1 MKIKLRHFLLVLSV
15 LVISLSCQLTSPT
28 PIMWE
33 GTATAQIRAET
44 NAVILATQKAI
55 EAENVDLLPTSTSA
69 VSQPTKTPTPE
80 IIADGPWLV
89 YSAPNSSGIHA
100 YDVDT
105 HEILNLNLPNPVY
118 STDLIHGLSPDRTT
132 LVVRAGSPENFDELA
147 LYQINLPSLEVAK
160 LSPLLSLDIQ
170 RDIVNQESSLALETL
185 QMVTDPD
192 GIAWSPNGRFL
203 AFTAALDNDSSDL
216 YIWDTLNQQV
226 ERVNAL
232 STQNASPFWSPT
244 SNWLISQELGNF
256 VPESGWRSE
265 NVTGLQIPGF
275 FMQNTIYLPELN
287 SRGEVFVGWLA
298 AQIFISYSET
308 SEGATF
314 LRQVD
319 LEIWDASLIFDG
331 FFEQLSFDPVSKS
344 VVLILNEA
352 QAAAKGM
359 AAGMYLLEPEKSYFV
374 LQQAGNWQ
382 QLTWDSGGRFVATGS
397 QGLIAFEPGG
407 EELIIAGEGDALI
420 SPDGYWM
427 VAWGDGEHSSQG
439 LRLYQPDSDR
449 PLQTITAEQVTNVI
463 WAEDSKSFFLFSEGK
478 LYRVSF
484 PSLKLVE
491 IEGGFNQEELTP
503 LIWVN

>member
-1 MKIKLRHFLLVLSV
+1 MVLSV
-15 LVISLSCQLTSPT
+15 LVISLACQLTSPT
-28 PIMWE
+28 PVIWE
-33 GTATAQIRAET
+33 GTATALIRAET
-44 NAVILATQKAI
+44 NAVILATQRAI
-55 EAENVDLLPTSTSA
+55 EEENVDLLPTSTSA

-89 YSAPNSSGIHA
+89 YSAPDGSGIHA
-100 YDVDT
+100 YDGDT
-105 HEILNLNLPNPVY
+105 HEILSINLPDPIY
-118 STDLIHGLSPDRTT
+118 TTDLKRGLSPDRKT

-147 LYQINLPSLEVAK
+147 LYQINLPSLEVTK

-170 RDIVNQESSLALETL
+170 RDIVNQESVLAQETL
-185 QMVTDPD
+185 QVVTDPD

-216 YIWDTLNQQV
+216 YVWDTLNQRV
-226 ERVNAL
+226 ERLNGL
-232 STQNASPFWSPT
+232 STQNTSLFWSPT

-256 VPESGWRSE
+256 IPESGWRSE
-265 NVTGLQIPGF
+265 NVMGLQMPGF
-275 FMQNTIYLPELN
+275 YTQTTIYLPELI

-298 AQIFISYSET
+298 AQIFLSYSET
-308 SEGATF
+308 PDGATF

-319 LEIWDASLIFDG
+319 LEIWEDSLIFDG
-331 FFEQLSFDPVSKS
+331 FFEQISFDPESKS
-344 VVLILNEA
+344 VVLILSEA

-359 AAGMYLLEPEKSYFV
+359 AAGVYLLEPEKSYFI

-382 QLTWDSGGRFVATGS
+382 QLRWDPGGRFVATGS

-407 EELIIAGEGDALI
+407 DELIIPGEINALI

-427 VAWGDGEHSSQG
+427 VAWGDSEHSSQG

-449 PLQTITAEQVTNVI
+449 PLQTITDQQVENVI
-463 WAEDSKSFFLFSEGK
+463 WAQDSKSFFLYSEGK

-484 PSLKLVE
+484 PSLSLVE
-491 IEGGFNQEELTP
+491 IDAGFNQEELAP